1 MSATIAEQ
9 AASVRAE
16 MVATRPKGLVRHVER
31 VLDEALDLARHW
43 DFDPER
49 IALATWGHDLFRA
62 HAPAEQLRL
71 AREAGLPITDED
83 EVAPVMLHGPLA
95 AVVLRERFGVTDAEA
110 LEAVASHTTGLA
122 EMTFAAKILLIAD
135 KVEKRKR
142 ARTPIMAAIRRLAR
156 RDLDRAILC
165 WADWK
170 WVDERIRRWPS
181 YPAHW
186 NARQHWVAAH
196 HDEVGLPGRT
206 EWIEI

>member
-1 MSATIAEQ
+1 
-9 AASVRAE
+9 

-31 VLDEALDLARHW
+31 VLDEALDLARRW
-43 DFDPER
+43 DLDPER
-49 IALATWGHDLFRA
+49 VALATWGHDLFRA

-71 AREAGLPITDED
+71 AREAGLPITYED

-95 AVVLRERFGVTDAEA
+95 AAVLRERFGVTDPEA
-110 LEAVASHTTGLA
+110 LEAIATHTTGLA
-122 EMTFAAKILLIAD
+122 EMTFTAKVLLIAD

-142 ARTPIMAAIRRLAR
+142 ARTPIMAEIRRLAR

-170 WVDERIRRWPS
+170 WVDERTRRWQT

-186 NARQHWVAAH
+186 SARQHWVVAH
-196 HDEVGLPGRT
+196 HEDVGLPGRT
-206 EWIEI
+206 EWGDEE